1 MTKIIPQ
8 WRWSFPKVKLNQ
20 FSSFCKRD
28 VTHIQTMH
36 TSLLESSADAIS
48 RIYGTNKQT
57 NALIDILLLYRGRI
71 ISYICICLIVQRLHR
86 VSIEGTSP
94 YNEYHI
100 VDSRRKIFP
109 SNLMTFWA
117 TIYHAQ
123 TSNFKIIHTGI
134 LFFH

>member
-86 VSIEGTSP
+86 VSIEWKSLYKESYTVIVTEKRTISFQWRLRMR
-94 YNEYHI
+94 EILKLRMVHI
-100 VDSRRKIFP
+100 VSI
-109 SNLMTFWA
+109 
-117 TIYHAQ
+117 
-123 TSNFKIIHTGI
+123 
-134 LFFH
+134 FFH